1 MKNYTIY
8 TCGKMSGLTL
18 SEQMNWRLKIENA
31 VERIKPENVT
41 VTFIHPP
48 FYYNYEYDSQRTQ
61 QEIKRWE
68 LGVVRDKCDVV
79 VVNLDGINDSV
90 GSHYEI
96 ATVDAIKDRFVPV
109 IGIGD
114 PEGVHPWILDSLLR
128 IEDHYDSAAEFIGN
142 YLFL

>member
-1 MKNYTIY
+1 M
-8 TCGKMSGLTL
+8 
-18 SEQMNWRLKIENA
+18 
-31 VERIKPENVT
+31 
-41 VTFIHPP
+41 
-48 FYYNYEYDSQRTQ
+48 
-61 QEIKRWE
+61 
-68 LGVVRDKCDVV
+68 

-128 IEDHYDSAAEFIGN
+128 IEDNYDSAAEFIGT

>member
-1 MKNYTIY
+1 MKEYKIY
-8 TCGKMSGLTL
+8 TCGKMSGLSL
-18 SEQMNWRLKIENA
+18 SEQMNWRLKIEKA
-31 VERIKPENVT
+31 VERIKPENVA

-68 LGVVRDKCDVV
+68 LGVVSDVADII

-90 GSHYEI
+90 GSHYELSTAEKANRSI
-96 ATVDAIKDRFVPV
+96 PIVGLGSTD
-109 IGIGD
+109 
-114 PEGVHPWILDSLLR
+114 GVHPWILDSLLR
-128 IEDHYDSAAEFIGN
+128 VEEDYDSAAEFIGT